1 MKQKLQLWHTQ
12 LSETVADGLQQ
23 SWHAQPSDTVLDA
36 LNTNATLGLSTKDAA
51 IRQQRCSM
59 NNITEYKGMGPFKR
73 FLMQFHQP
81 LVYILLTAVAV
92 TMTLGEWADSAVI
105 FVVVLLNAVIGFV
118 QESKALQAINALS
131 KTAKTTAVVIL
142 LNN

>member
-1 MKQKLQLWHTQ
+1 MKENTILKAILLEILMKQKQQSWHTQ

-59 NNITEYKGMGPFKR
+59 NNITEYKGMGPLGV
-73 FLMQFHQP
+73 FLCNF
-81 LVYILLTAVAV
+81 
-92 TMTLGEWADSAVI
+92 
-105 FVVVLLNAVIGFV
+105 
-118 QESKALQAINALS
+118 INHLYTS
-131 KTAKTTAVVIL
+131 C
-142 LNN
+142 